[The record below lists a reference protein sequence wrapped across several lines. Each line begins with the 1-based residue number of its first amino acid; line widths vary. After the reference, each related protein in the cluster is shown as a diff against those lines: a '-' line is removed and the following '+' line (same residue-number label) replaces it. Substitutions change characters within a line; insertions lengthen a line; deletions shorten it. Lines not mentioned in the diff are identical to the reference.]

1 MPSDQVEVALRSNA
15 MEPEGS
21 HFPEAEFFGV
31 RVPEGE
37 IVVVGAV
44 ENEEDTIV
52 ETYHLT
58 QACPP

>member
-1 MPSDQVEVALRSNA
+1 

-37 IVVVGAV
+37 HVVVGVA
-44 ENEEDTIV
+44 ETEEDQMF

-58 QACPP
+58 QACPPANDSTAVLRSSQ

>member
-1 MPSDQVEVALRSNA
+1 

-37 IVVVGAV
+37 NVVVGVA
-44 ENEEDTIV
+44 ETEEDQMF

-58 QACPP
+58 QACPRPQ